1 MPSLACWPTVMPSG
15 MTTWARKASSKVSI
29 PLSTYGAFTP
39 GAAGTL
45 LVLSGSL
52 YNTFAAGVTAG
63 TIPAKIITGAMTCY
77 LNSAATTPGNQ
88 TTRSAALLLQDLLQE
103 FGLGGLAVLPA
114 NFAWEII
121 ITQTGAGTLTLVGGT
136 GVTVTGTATVAQNT
150 TRTFVGQFT
159 GSQNAP
165 TFTLTSVGTGS
176 YS

>member
-1 MPSLACWPTVMPSG
+1 
-15 MTTWARKASSKVSI
+15 
-29 PLSTYGAFTP
+29 
-39 GAAGTL
+39 
-45 LVLSGSL
+45 
-52 YNTFAAGVTAG
+52 VTAG
-63 TIPAKIITGAMTCY
+63 TIPANIVTGAMTCY